1 MPFTIV
7 LHIQNTDPVVGEVEE
22 IPTPTDNLVIL
33 RNPRRMDGKDLHFLN
48 ENVVTVIWPVERL
61 NFIEVLSGEEQEE
74 IIGFVRE

>member
-22 IPTPTDNLVIL
+22 IPTPTDNLVVL

-61 NFIEVLSGEEQEE
+61 NFIEVLSGEEQED